1 MEKKEMLKDAIKNF
15 GGYTQKQNEVLG
27 ALIDIAVDGIVSIK
41 PDILCELTSMK
52 RSTVYFAL
60 NTFQKDGL
68 IVRDAQKQ
76 GAFKFQQKKIDNFI
90 KMQNNINKLKTN
102 KS

>member
-1 MEKKEMLKDAIKNF
+1 MLKDAIKNF
-15 GGYTQKQNEVLG
+15 GGYTPKQNEVLG
-27 ALIDIAVDGIVSIK
+27 ALIDIAVNGIVSIK
-41 PDILCELTSMK
+41 PDILCELTNMK

-68 IVRDAQKQ
+68 IVKDAQKQ
-76 GAFKFQQKKIDNFI
+76 GVFKFQQKKINNFI
-90 KMQNNINKLKTN
+90 EMQNNINRLKTN

>member
-1 MEKKEMLKDAIKNF
+1 MLKDAIKNF
-15 GGYTQKQNEVLG
+15 GGYTTKQNEVLNT
-27 ALIDIAVDGIVSIK
+27 LIDLAVDGIVSIK
-41 PDILCELTSMK
+41 PDVLCELTDMK

-60 NTFQKDGL
+60 RAFQKDGL
-68 IVRDAQKQ
+68 IIKDAQQQ
-76 GAFKFQQKKIDNFI
+76 GAFEFQKERIDNFL

>member
-1 MEKKEMLKDAIKNF
+1 MLKDAIKNF
-15 GGYTQKQNEVLG
+15 GGYTTKQNEVVNT
-27 ALIDIAVDGIVSIK
+27 LIDLAVDGIVSIK
-41 PDILCELTSMK
+41 PDLLCELTNMK

-60 NTFQKDGL
+60 SAFQKDGL
-68 IVRDAQKQ
+68 IIKDAQKQ
-76 GAFKFQQKKIDNFI
+76 GAFRFQKEKIDNFI

>member
-1 MEKKEMLKDAIKNF
+1 MKKKEMLKDAIKNF
-15 GGYTQKQNEVLG
+15 GGYATKQNEVVNT
-27 ALIDIAVDGIVSIK
+27 LIDIAVDGIVSIK
-41 PDILCELTSMK
+41 PDVLCEFMNMK

-60 NTFQKDGL
+60 NAFQKDGL
-68 IVRDAQKQ
+68 IIKDAQKQ
-76 GAFKFQQKKIDNFI
+76 GAFVFQKDKMDNFI

>member
-1 MEKKEMLKDAIKNF
+1 MLKDAIKNF
-15 GGYTQKQNEVLG
+15 GGYTPKQNEILG
-27 ALIDIAVDGIVSIK
+27 TLVDIAVDGIVSIK
-41 PDILCELTSMK
+41 PDILCELTNMK

-68 IVRDAQKQ
+68 IVRDTQKH
-76 GAFKFQQKKIDNFI
+76 GTFKFQQKKIDNFI
-90 KMQNNINKLKTN
+90 KMQNNINRLKTN

>member
-1 MEKKEMLKDAIKNF
+1 MLKDAIKNF
-15 GGYTQKQNEVLG
+15 GGYTAKQNEVAN

-41 PDILCELTSMK
+41 PDILCELTNMK

-60 NTFQKDGL
+60 SAFQRDGL
-68 IVRDAQKQ
+68 IIKDAQKQ
-76 GAFKFQQKKIDNFI
+76 GAFRFQQQKIDNFI
-90 KMQNNINKLKTN
+90 KMQNNVNKLKAN

>member
-1 MEKKEMLKDAIKNF
+1 MLKDAIKNF
-15 GGYTQKQNEVLG
+15 GGYTPKQNEVLG
-27 ALIDIAVDGIVSIK
+27 ALIDIAVNGIVSIK
-41 PDILCELTSMK
+41 PDILCELTNMK

-68 IVRDAQKQ
+68 IVKDVQKQ
-76 GAFKFQQKKIDNFI
+76 GVFKFQQKKINNFI
-90 KMQNNINKLKTN
+90 EMQNNINRLKTN